1 MTITYPDGN
10 IVEALLL
17 LRGNET
23 LRAAAPAYDDVLTFT
38 RMGGTWKSEAGEPVK
53 IQFAWERRVN
63 ALTPI
68 ETECVCSKMLASRLL
83 QLLALCSAGPE
94 WIDGMEYVFSAAG
107 DRVRIQ
113 QTGMAM
119 AWLPDLEAGRGDS
132 RRSN

>member
-94 WIDGMEYVFSAAG
+94 WIDELHVQITRIRPSLKEAC
-107 DRVRIQ
+107 RVGGHSH
-113 QTGMAM
+113 T
-119 AWLPDLEAGRGDS
+119 
-132 RRSN
+132 